1 MLKIFEDEVLVANA
15 KGSRRP
21 QANPPHQEQSAPKV
35 KSQSRSRS
43 KSKER
48 GSSSNLRLR
57 SGGPS
62 KPTFNV
68 RIAEQSEQ
76 YQDMIEILKPLYL
89 SEDKNSKESISVEER
104 NLLSVAYKNAV
115 GLKRIAWRAA
125 KKALST

>member
-1 MLKIFEDEVLVANA
+1 MLKMFEDEILVVNA

-21 QANPPHQEQSAPKV
+21 KANPSHQEPSAPKV

-48 GSSSNLRLR
+48 NSSSNLRLR

-68 RIAEQSEQ
+68 RIAEQSEE
-76 YQDMIEILKPLYL
+76 DEEE
-89 SEDKNSKESISVEER
+89 SEKDEEEHQPR
-104 NLLSVAYKNAV
+104 NLEIV
-115 GLKRIAWRAA
+115 
-125 KKALST
+125 KA

>member
-21 QANPPHQEQSAPKV
+21 QANPPHQEPSAPKV

-68 RIAEQSEQ
+68 KIAEQSEEEDSEEEEEKQ
-76 YQDMIEILKPLYL
+76 PRNIEIV
-89 SEDKNSKESISVEER
+89 KE
-104 NLLSVAYKNAV
+104 
-115 GLKRIAWRAA
+115 
-125 KKALST
+125 